1 MAEDKKEEFSDNIE
15 QEENKE
21 KHPDIT
27 ENLAE
32 KEIKEEDSTIA
43 ETEQAKNVEKI
54 GKELSELK
62 DKYLRLY
69 ADFENYKRTVA
80 KEKEELIKYSNE
92 ELMKE
97 LLTVIDHLELALQ
110 HSSHSGIPHVVSY
123 NNKASTA
130 LTEGVEMTLK
140 ELKTTLEKFG
150 LVSIE
155 ALGKP
160 FDPFLHH
167 AMAQIES
174 EESEENKVVTEFR
187 KGYMLRDRVLRA
199 GLVGVSKKPPQK
211 TKIQEAEE
219 E

>member
-1 MAEDKKEEFSDNIE
+1 MAEDKKEEFSNNIE
-15 QEENKE
+15 QEKNKE

-32 KEIKEEDSTIA
+32 KEIQEEDSTIA

-80 KEKEELIKYSNE
+80 KEKGELIKYSNE

-110 HSSHSGIPHVVSY
+110 HSS